1 MHKNYLKLAITA
13 NTQQTGLL
21 ALLLLFNLLFHANA
35 LYYDGLQSYSIYPR
49 LDLQLC
55 SNSTL
60 SFDFTV
66 STSSHFNEYFD
77 SSLNIGGGNSLNI
90 KNTQNGRLL
99 LYSEQ
104 QVQVNSL
111 GTNSKKLINSYF
123 LVKLVNGNRLVL
135 NDYWTVNDISFEL
148 PSDYATSWFRLVYT
162 RRSTTAEINL
172 YKFETAKSSQNE
184 ITSVKLILIFS
195 KQVIHTNFIAEE
207 INLKTSSASSSAS
220 YDLVITIFLKEFN
233 FKRRQILKFE
243 F

>member
-1 MHKNYLKLAITA
+1 M
-13 NTQQTGLL
+13 
-21 ALLLLFNLLFHANA
+21 LFATICSING
-35 LYYDGLQSYSIYPR
+35 LYYDGIQSYSIYPR

-55 SNSTL
+55 SNSSL

-77 SSLNIGGGNSLNI
+77 GGVENKVKNSF
-90 KNTQNGRLL
+90 GRLL

-104 QVQVNSL
+104 QIQVNSI
-111 GTNSKKLINSYF
+111 GNTKKLINSYF

-172 YKFETAKSSQNE
+172 YKFETTKSSRQLA
-184 ITSVKLILIFS
+184 K
-195 KQVIHTNFIAEE
+195 
-207 INLKTSSASSSAS
+207 
-220 YDLVITIFLKEFN
+220 KEQTAD
-233 FKRRQILKFE
+233 QIRIG
-243 F
+243 